1 MRAARVPRGSRA
13 GPTRVLHGPHVWVF
27 KILVGGGQRDGDPGM
42 CAGMRQQ
49 AGVSLSVA
57 VSVLAQMGSGAGGV
71 NLAWVGAERS
81 VQKQKRS
88 WSTQKQMRWAKLQH
102 GRACDGGQECKAG
115 VLEASVAKQANV
127 GCAQQKHQWSSG
139 RIHRCHR
146 CDPGSIPG

>member
-71 NLAWVGAERS
+71 N
-81 VQKQKRS
+81 
-88 WSTQKQMRWAKLQH
+88 
-102 GRACDGGQECKAG
+102 
-115 VLEASVAKQANV
+115 
-127 GCAQQKHQWSSG
+127 
-139 RIHRCHR
+139 
-146 CDPGSIPG
+146 